1 MHELL
6 NVSLARL
13 SPAYR
18 SQCRLVYVT
27 CEEMETDLQLADGNH
42 LHHRRSGQAFC
53 SAAPVP
59 EATGTDV
66 SGGVKTGPSIKATTA
81 TTVGLRRRANGRV
94 TEGGQGKTC
103 IRTSSLMASILTSI

>member
-1 MHELL
+1 MC
-6 NVSLARL
+6 RWQL

-81 TTVGLRRRANGRV
+81 TTVGLRRRANGRAGRV
-94 TEGGQGKTC
+94 TGGGQGKTC